1 MSKCFAYAALSAEAL
16 RQFRES
22 LGIDP
27 DADELVR
34 DFDDLMNG
42 AVLTDVTRSD
52 GSLMT
57 AVAVSGAS
65 KPLYG
70 ARGGYWLSEGRIEQR
85 FRAFL
90 EKLPPAERQFCVIYA
105 DDPERFE
112 KLFDTVEEPLFR
124 FGVTVSPEPLWVAEK
139 GVVRTEPAKKA

>member
-1 MSKCFAYAALSAEAL
+1 MSKCFAYAALTAEAL

-22 LGIDP
+22 LGSDP

-42 AVLTDVTRSD
+42 SVLTDVTLSD

-57 AVAVSGAS
+57 AVVVSGAS

-85 FRAFL
+85 FMAFL
-90 EKLPPAERQFCVIYA
+90 EKLPPSERQFCVIDA

-112 KLFDTVEEPLFR
+112 KLFDIVEEPLFR
-124 FGVTVSPEPLWVAEK
+124 FGVTVSPEPLWFAEK